1 MCRCQGLVR
10 RFATGRGHR
19 KVCKKKVAIGK
30 KFQAMDNQLVEP
42 EAEAQGPETPR
53 ETSARKRGRPP
64 GLKEALSPLEQQEKR
79 MKTAKEKYYS
89 ERHALAC
96 KIIELHRHRAF
107 DDHASTVKRLYERL
121 DARAKRVVDLQ
132 LEAEAAEAAWQY
144 ERKAEEV
151 QRLKAHMAFLEK
163 AASEEESREAA
174 LDDAYDVIQELNE
187 ELESKTL
194 LIERMEA
201 DARSEKAAKAKCYL
215 CRLRG

>member
-19 KVCKKKVAIGK
+19 KVCKKKVTIGK
-30 KFQAMDNQLVEP
+30 KFQAMDNQPVEP
-42 EAEAQGPETPR
+42 EAEAQGPETTR

-64 GLKEALSPLEQQEKR
+64 GLKEALSPLEQQEKQ

-96 KIIELHRHRAF
+96 KIIDLHRHRAF
-107 DDHASTVKRLYERL
+107 DDHNSTVKRLYERL
-121 DARAKRVVDLQ
+121 DARAKRVVGLQ

-144 ERKAEEV
+144 ERKAEKV
-151 QRLKAHMAFLEK
+151 QRLEADVARCKK
-163 AASEEESREAA
+163 AASEAA
-174 LDDAYDVIQELNE
+174 RHQAVLDGLLDLIK
-187 ELESKTL
+187 ELEEEVESKDL

-201 DARSEKAAKAKCYL
+201 EARSEKAAKAKCYL

>member
-19 KVCKKKVAIGK
+19 KVCKKKVTIGK
-30 KFQAMDNQLVEP
+30 KFQAMDNQPVEP
-42 EAEAQGPETPR
+42 EAEAQGPETTR

-64 GLKEALSPLEQQEKR
+64 GLKEALSPLEQQEKQ

-96 KIIELHRHRAF
+96 KIIDLHRHRAF
-107 DDHASTVKRLYERL
+107 DDHNSTVKRLYERL
-121 DARAKRVVDLQ
+121 DARAKRVVGLQ

-144 ERKAEEV
+144 ERKAEKV
-151 QRLKAHMAFLEK
+151 QRLEAHVALFK
-163 AASEEESREAA
+163 EAA
-174 LDDAYDVIQELNE
+174 AEAKSRGAALLDAYDVIQELKE

-201 DARSEKAAKAKCYL
+201 EARSEKAAKAKCYL